1 MLSFRLTERRT
12 LLIVVD
18 LIIVELT
25 TLFAFWMMAWRAGW
39 QFDLNYLFDQASW
52 FVLLPA
58 MWFLSALLN
67 EFYNPQRIANLSATL
82 ISLLRTVIVVVIV
95 YIASYF
101 FLTVPGSLP
110 RGVVAYQGAASFVLI
125 ALWRWVYVL
134 LLQHPTFARRVI
146 IVGAGWA
153 GETMAQVILEYAS
166 IHYRIVGFVDDDP
179 SKNGQTI
186 RIPNSEVSLPILGA
200 AKDLVRLTKEL
211 DVPQVIMAISH
222 HASSASFHALL
233 ECKEQ
238 GIQITLMPTLYEQ
251 LTGRIPIEHVGDN
264 WNVTLPLD
272 SAEAGG
278 FYPIAKRIFD
288 IVGALLGLALYL
300 PLLIIL
306 TPAIYMDSPGSIF
319 YSQERVGK
327 GGKVFRL
334 LKLRTMIANA
344 EMEGVAMR
352 AQPQDPRVTRV
363 GRLLRRM
370 RLDEMPQ
377 LINILK
383 GEMSSVGPRPERP
396 EHLAELDRV
405 IPFHRLRNTVKPGM
419 AGWAVVNYDY
429 VDSVDDA
436 RVRLEYDL
444 YYIKHQSIGLDLAI
458 MLRAIEDMF
467 TLRGR

>member
-1 MLSFRLTERRT
+1 MLSFRFTERRT
-12 LLIVVD
+12 LLIVAD
-18 LIIVELT
+18 LILVELT
-25 TLFAFWMMAWRAGW
+25 TLFAFWVMAWRAGW
-39 QFDLNYLFDQASW
+39 QFDLNYLFDQAGW
-52 FVLLPA
+52 LVFLPV

-67 EFYNPQRIANLSATL
+67 DLYNPQKIANLSATL
-82 ISLLRTVIVVVIV
+82 VALLRTVLLMVIV

-125 ALWRWVYVL
+125 AVWRWVYGL
-134 LLQHPTFARRVI
+134 LIQRPAFARKI
-146 IVGAGWA
+146 IVVGAGWA
-153 GETMAQVILEYAS
+153 GETIAQVILKYAS
-166 IHYRIVGFVDDDP
+166 IHYRIVGFIDDDP
-179 SKNGQTI
+179 KKNGQTVHL
-186 RIPNSEVSLPILGA
+186 PNSQVNLPILGA
-200 AKDLVRLTKEL
+200 AEDLVRLAKEL

-222 HASSASFHALL
+222 HASSALFHALL

-238 GIQITLMPTLYEQ
+238 GIQITLMPAMYEE

-288 IVGALLGLALYL
+288 IVGALLGLAIYL
-300 PLLIIL
+300 PLLVLIA
-306 TPAIYMDSPGSIF
+306 PAIYLDSPGPIF

-344 EMEGVAMR
+344 ELEGVAMR

-363 GRLLRRM
+363 GRWLRRM

-383 GEMSSVGPRPERP
+383 GEMSAVGPRPERP
-396 EHLAELDRV
+396 EHLAELDSV

-419 AGWAVVNYDY
+419 AGWAVVNYEY

-458 MLRAIEDMF
+458 MVRAIEDVF
-467 TLRGR
+467 SLRGR